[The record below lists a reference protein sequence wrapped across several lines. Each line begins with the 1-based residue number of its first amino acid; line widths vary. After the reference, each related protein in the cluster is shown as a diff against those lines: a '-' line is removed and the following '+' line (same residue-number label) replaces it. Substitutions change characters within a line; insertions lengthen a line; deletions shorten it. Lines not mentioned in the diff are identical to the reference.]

1 MARTR
6 TPGIRTDRNGGL
18 LIDKEHHGIPIYVR
32 LGLIGQEQ
40 AEQRLAEEIDRVD
53 ALLWRNA
60 NRRPTFAG
68 CAARYLTESKKQAL
82 GRRHCVAHPPAYS
95 LRGHPRH
102 TPRPRR
108 HAAVIYR
115 RPCRVRRYRDH
126 DQS

>member
-32 LGLIGQEQ
+32 LGLLSQDQ

-60 NRRPTFAG
+60 NRRPTFAD
-68 CAARYLTESKKQAL
+68 CAARYLTESKSKRSVDATAWHIRL
-82 GRRHCVAHPPAYS
+82 LIPYVGTFDICRVHE
-95 LRGHPRH
+95 
-102 TPRPRR
+102 
-108 HAAVIYR
+108 HAAIIYR
-115 RPCRVRRYRDH
+115 RPSRVRRYRDH